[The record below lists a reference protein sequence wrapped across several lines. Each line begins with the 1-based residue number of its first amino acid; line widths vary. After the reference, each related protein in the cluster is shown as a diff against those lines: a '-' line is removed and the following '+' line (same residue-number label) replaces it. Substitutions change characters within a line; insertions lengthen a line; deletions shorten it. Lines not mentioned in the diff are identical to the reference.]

1 MIFDTITQDGT
12 YTLTAEGTVTDA
24 LAGVLEGFVVATGAL
39 ENESDVKPG
48 DTFGRWEDT
57 DTGVIYWDRVEVI
70 DNIGDA
76 LIEAGNRGE
85 KAIWDVANSQ
95 EIRVTSA

>member
-12 YTLTAEGTVTDA
+12 YTLTAEGTVADA
-24 LAGVLEGFVVATGAL
+24 LAGVMGGFVVATGAL

-57 DTGVIYWDRVEVI
+57 DTGVIYWDRVRVLT
-70 DNIGDA
+70 DLPSAMSAAQAIGE
-76 LIEAGNRGE
+76 I
-85 KAIWDVANSQ
+85 AIWDVANSQ
-95 EIRVTSA
+95 EIRL